1 MLRFGQY
8 RRGRGLKALAGWI
21 SFQTSGPF
29 HLGLT
34 HVHETEERGKRMTRF
49 WNARTKIILAGLI
62 FGVLGALAVNWGN
75 PPNMGICVACFLR
88 DIAGALR
95 LHQASVVQYL
105 RPEIMGFTL
114 GALLTAFVFR
124 EWRPRGG
131 SSPIIRFVLGAFVMI
146 GALVF
151 LGCPIRMLLR
161 LAGGDLNG
169 LSALGGMVFG
179 VLVGIVLLRKGFNLG
194 RAGKMPSVAAWILP
208 LIMVGLLIFA
218 IVKPGFIA
226 TSESGP
232 GSMYISVGIALA
244 IGLAVGFLAQRTRL
258 CSVGAWRDIFLV
270 RDFHLFGGIAAF
282 FIAALATNYI
292 AGNFG
297 DGGIYHW
304 GFEGQPV
311 SHTDHLWSFFGMGL
325 LGLAATQIGGCPL
338 RNLILSGEGDTD
350 AAVTVLGYLAGAA
363 VAHNFLTASSS
374 SGVGTWGPVAV
385 IVGWVFCLGIGVL
398 MRQKA

>member
-1 MLRFGQY
+1 MSLV
-8 RRGRGLKALAGWI
+8 WN
-21 SFQTSGPF
+21 
-29 HLGLT
+29 
-34 HVHETEERGKRMTRF
+34 ERTR
-49 WNARTKIILAGLI
+49 IILAGLI

-88 DIAGALR
+88 DISGALN
-95 LHQASVVQYL
+95 LHQAAVVRYL

-131 SSPIIRFVLGAFVMI
+131 SSPIIRFALGAFVMI

-179 VLVGIVLLRKGFNLG
+179 VLIGILLLKNGFNLG
-194 RAGKMPSVAAWILP
+194 RAGKLPQVAGLMMPL
-208 LIMVGLLIFA
+208 LMVGLLVLA
-218 IVKPGFIA
+218 IVKPGFIM
-226 TSESGP
+226 TSETGP
-232 GSMYISVGIALA
+232 GSMFMSLGVSLAVGL
-244 IGLAVGFLAQRTRL
+244 GVGFLAQRTRF

-282 FIAALATNYI
+282 FVAALATNYI

-311 SHTDHLWSFFGMGL
+311 AHTDHLWSFFGMGL
-325 LGLAATQIGGCPL
+325 LGLAATQLGGCPL
-338 RNLILSGEGDTD
+338 RNLVLSGEGDSD

-363 VAHNFLTASSS
+363 IAHNFLTASSAA
-374 SGVGTWGPVAV
+374 GTGTWGPVAV

-398 MRQKA
+398 MRQRA